1 MIKRREE
8 RPVTYQDIVLL
19 TPTRKNNLVI
29 LDVFKKFGIPLEVN
43 DAQNYFQATEIQT
56 MIALLQIIDNPYQD
70 IPLVAVLRS
79 PMVGL
84 TEDELAEIRL
94 ADRTSEFYKA
104 VLTYQDNQ
112 KGTVSAFKQTSG

>member
-1 MIKRREE
+1 
-8 RPVTYQDIVLL
+8 
-19 TPTRKNNLVI
+19 
-29 LDVFKKFGIPLEVN
+29 
-43 DAQNYFQATEIQT
+43 

-112 KGTVSAFKQTSG
+112 KGLFPL

>member
-1 MIKRREE
+1 MF
-8 RPVTYQDIVLL
+8 L
-19 TPTRKNNLVI
+19 KN
-29 LDVFKKFGIPLEVN
+29 FGIPLEVN

-112 KGTVSAFKQTSG
+112 NGDCFRFKQTSG

>member
-1 MIKRREE
+1 
-8 RPVTYQDIVLL
+8 
-19 TPTRKNNLVI
+19 
-29 LDVFKKFGIPLEVN
+29 
-43 DAQNYFQATEIQT
+43 

-112 KGTVSAFKQTSG
+112 KGTVSALSKRVDDF